1 MPNFCIEW
9 NNLSYQICERS
20 IKFKTPFGVQIKTKQ
35 KIILQPQSGFLSA
48 GTLTALMGPSG
59 AGKTTLLNCL
69 SGTNSDWKGNID
81 LYTNGNQD
89 QRQDQDNDKK
99 QTKIKLNLAFVPQ
112 KDYLF
117 DHLTVRETLNFA
129 LKSKKL
135 SALSK
140 DANQASDSIDIISNI
155 ASDLNLTACLDVKVS
170 KLSGGQC
177 KRLSVG
183 VELVSPP
190 DVLIL
195 DEPTSGLDSMN
206 ALMTI
211 KVIRNLLEKDATYKP
226 AIICS
231 IHQPSF
237 ECVSLFDQIYLL
249 SERGEKIYFD
259 SPINIHGFLK
269 LRNITVDMHHNPA
282 DYLLKLCNKNADIG
296 NDAKDTISDINM
308 QSINMKYRNTTERT
322 ISSDELIPLN
332 DKNYD
337 YKISVKDATENAQ
350 EALNAS
356 SLLTFILLLY
366 QRNFHLMKADPAP
379 LISRLV
385 FCFVGVINLIVYK
398 HKLGSHD
405 GCWNT
410 ILDDEISNKSVLDI
424 ISAFK
429 DKSSSSN
436 YIKRMENVHD
446 NINVIVVSDILLIYF
461 HVLITGA
468 IIPIESRII
477 QKEIYNNW
485 YTINSYVISR
495 LTFFIPIMILQVILY
510 TLIFSLT
517 SYQLIEIER
526 HITLTISQLFLAWT
540 SEVIGI
546 AFGAL
551 FSGNL
556 VSGITWT
563 IMYTFPIVTM
573 GGFFVRVNAVNPI
586 VEGIMWGSQLRHAF
600 EASIISMYGLGRCS
614 SNDGTALTMDELM
627 SSSRMMERA
636 ILDYDIT
643 HRDAKFIAPIL
654 GIPDDYCVGEVIN
667 GTRDYLGLNYADV
680 DYDDINSTDIEI
692 DSTDTSKYSYP
703 MSSFG
708 LTDYDLYRCFYSLS
722 VILIIYM
729 MFAVFTIKRL
739 IKR

>member
-1 MPNFCIEW
+1 
-9 NNLSYQICERS
+9 
-20 IKFKTPFGVQIKTKQ
+20 
-35 KIILQPQSGFLSA
+35 
-48 GTLTALMGPSG
+48 
-59 AGKTTLLNCL
+59 
-69 SGTNSDWKGNID
+69 
-81 LYTNGNQD
+81 
-89 QRQDQDNDKK
+89 
-99 QTKIKLNLAFVPQ
+99 
-112 KDYLF
+112 
-117 DHLTVRETLNFA
+117 
-129 LKSKKL
+129 
-135 SALSK
+135 
-140 DANQASDSIDIISNI
+140 
-155 ASDLNLTACLDVKVS
+155 
-170 KLSGGQC
+170 
-177 KRLSVG
+177 
-183 VELVSPP
+183 
-190 DVLIL
+190 
-195 DEPTSGLDSMN
+195 
-206 ALMTI
+206 
-211 KVIRNLLEKDATYKP
+211 
-226 AIICS
+226 
-231 IHQPSF
+231 
-237 ECVSLFDQIYLL
+237 
-249 SERGEKIYFD
+249 
-259 SPINIHGFLK
+259 
-269 LRNITVDMHHNPA
+269 
-282 DYLLKLCNKNADIG
+282 
-296 NDAKDTISDINM
+296 
-308 QSINMKYRNTTERT
+308 MKYQNTTEQT
-322 ISSDELIPLN
+322 ISLDELIPLN
-332 DKNYD
+332 DKNYGH
-337 YKISVKDATENAQ
+337 KISVRDATENAQ

-385 FCFVGVINLIVYK
+385 FCFVGFINLIVYK

-410 ILDDEISNKSVLDI
+410 ILDNGISNKSVLDI
-424 ISAFK
+424 ISALK

-436 YIKRMENVHD
+436 YIKRMEDVHD

-468 IIPIESRII
+468 IIPIEARII

-495 LTFFIPIMILQVILY
+495 LTFFIPIMILQVMLY

-551 FSGNL
+551 FPGNL

-573 GGFFVRVNAVNPI
+573 GGFFVRVNAVNPM

-627 SSSRMMERA
+627 SSRRMMERA

-654 GIPDDYCVGEVIN
+654 GISDDYCVGEVIN
-667 GTRDYLGLNYADV
+667 GTRDYLGLNYADA
-680 DYDDINSTDIEI
+680 DYDDINITDIGI
-692 DSTDTSKYSYP
+692 DSTDTSTYSYP

-729 MFAVFTIKRL
+729 MFAIFTIKRL